1 MISTMSSHF
10 SYVIGTISNM
20 TDTVP
25 AKHTEKHVR
34 TEITFFLILHANKP
48 LKMVRGLTKFL
59 YVTILMIST

>member
-34 TEITFFLILHANKP
+34 TEITFLILHANKP

-59 YVTILMIST
+59 YVTILVIST